1 MLLKFL
7 GAFKGAQR
15 EDPHRGASPLPGA
28 GCSRCTNHTGTGLWR
43 GPCIP
48 MPLFFFQRGLLHSV
62 LVSKWAKRR
71 NEKEEAGG
79 LCKIQRERG
88 EQRRRNTC
96 PKARSEAAGRAED
109 TGMF

>member
-1 MLLKFL
+1 
-7 GAFKGAQR
+7 
-15 EDPHRGASPLPGA
+15 
-28 GCSRCTNHTGTGLWR
+28 
-43 GPCIP
+43 
-48 MPLFFFQRGLLHSV
+48 
-62 LVSKWAKRR
+62 VSKWAKRR